1 MSHALSMPVSSGPS
15 SLAMSPTPPAPS
27 PHDPLLLPPDA
38 SFLTAVPHATARK
51 HLMLAVKD
59 PEGACLLLNA
69 RKPAAWQ
76 SSNLNR
82 LIGPHST
89 HILSAEVLARR
100 IDEAYSVQATSG
112 ASSNTLHIDIPDDRR
127 ADSESVLSD
136 SEDLLATQSKAQIAR
151 TLDAIIF
158 HAITQLASDIHLQP
172 LASCV
177 LVRYRVDGV
186 LITVRSL
193 PRLWAE
199 PLISRLKVMAQM
211 DVAERRLPQDGRC
224 TVGFMAIAG
233 TPARKVDLRIGT
245 LPTAFGERVV
255 IRLLA
260 AQSVAWDA
268 TIDHLHMPAPIEQR
282 WLDRL
287 SRASGILLT
296 TGPTGSGKTT
306 TLYAS
311 LRWIVQATRSELNI
325 LTIEDPIEYDLSAM
339 TAHATAP
346 PISQTQVDAKKG
358 ITFASGLRHILRQ
371 DPDVIMVGEIRDS
384 DTARTAI
391 QASLTGHL
399 VLSSLHTSD
408 APSGVARLIDLGVEP
423 YLLSSTISAVLAQR
437 LVRLCHAPCQAQGCA
452 ACLNTGFQ
460 GRRGIYQLLIP
471 DDHLRQLIHQK
482 ASVESMTQAAQ
493 RAGLCTLFDAGSM
506 LVDQSLTTQAEVFR
520 VTAGASS

>member
-1 MSHALSMPVSSGPS
+1 VISHA
-15 SLAMSPTPPAPS
+15 AARKY
-27 PHDPLLLPPDA
+27 LLLA
-38 SFLTAVPHATARK
+38 VTSAGGSSILLTAGPV
-51 HLMLAVKD
+51 
-59 PEGACLLLNA
+59 
-69 RKPAAWQ
+69 AAWQ
-76 SSNLNR
+76 RSNLGR
-82 LIGPHST
+82 LLGEHAAVVV
-89 HILSAEVLARR
+89 SADLLARK
-100 IDEAYSVQATSG
+100 IDATYHPVD
-112 ASSNTLHIDIPDDRR
+112 SNT
-127 ADSESVLSD
+127 DSPHGLNLDLPAVESDGTLDGLSQ
-136 SEDLLATQSKAQIAR
+136 SEDLLATERKAQVAR

-158 HAITQLASDIHLQP
+158 HAIARLASDIHLQP
-172 LASCV
+172 LASHV
-177 LVRYRVDGV
+177 LVRYRIDGV
-186 LITVRSL
+186 LITVQTL
-193 PRLWAE
+193 PRSQSE

-224 TVGFMAIAG
+224 TVGFRASPG
-233 TPARKVDLRIGT
+233 TPARRIDLRIGT

-260 AQSVAWDA
+260 AQSGACDA
-268 TIDHLHMPAPIEQR
+268 TIEHLHMPDGIRHR

-339 TAHATAP
+339 IASSSAAP
-346 PISQTQVDAKKG
+346 PISQTQVDLKKG

-423 YLLSSTISAVLAQR
+423 FLLSSTISGVLAQR
-437 LVRLCHAPCQAQGCA
+437 LVRLRHAPCHGDGCD
-452 ACLNTGFQ
+452 ACLQTGFQ

-471 DDHLRQLIHQK
+471 DDRLRHLIHQR
-482 ASVESMTQAAQ
+482 ASVESMTDAAQ
-493 RAGLCTLFDAGSM
+493 SAGLCTLTQAGAG
-506 LVDQSLTTQAEVFR
+506 LVEKGLTTSGEVLR